1 MDRETLAARAFGR
14 PRICLDPESKSAL
27 DARHP
32 GEATPTKTEA
42 FGATA
47 VVAMAQEAYFQTE
60 ALVGIWT
67 QLERIAN
74 ALENHP
80 TPYRTGDPE

>member
-27 DARHP
+27 DARRP

-60 ALVGIWT
+60 ALLGIWT
-67 QLERIAN
+67 ALDRIAAN
-74 ALENHP
+74 LETRPP
-80 TPYRTGDPE
+80 TYRTGDPE